1 MPIDRSL
8 YPAHWSEL
16 AFALKVAAGWRCQ
29 WCGAKQGDLRTSK
42 RTGKEWRVV
51 ITVMHLDHDPGN
63 PDARLAVGCAS
74 CHLKYDRSPEQRGR
88 RARNMAMARGQLPL
102 IEELC
107 EVVGGPK
114 TRKQD

>member
-1 MPIDRSL
+1 LPLDKSL

-29 WCGAKQGDLRTSK
+29 WCGAKQGDIRRSRDGK
-42 RTGKEWRVV
+42 REWRVV
-51 ITVMHLDHDPGN
+51 LTCAHLDHNPRD
-63 PDARLAVGCAS
+63 PDARIAVLCAS

-88 RARNMAMARGQLPL
+88 RQRAMAMARGQLPL

-107 EVVGGPK
+107 EVGPK
-114 TRKQD
+114 ANKQE